1 MTEPTVIHHVV
12 FGALV
17 RDGRVLLCHRH
28 PERRLYPDVWDFP
41 GGHVEPGE
49 DPVAALRRE
58 LREELGIEATE
69 LARLDVPVVVP
80 GALTECFVVRSWT
93 GTPSNLAPDEHDDL
107 RWVLPADLASLKLAV
122 PEIGALV
129 REAINAVRGEH

>member
-1 MTEPTVIHHVV
+1 MTEPKVIHHVV

-28 PERRLYPDVWDFP
+28 PGRRYYPDVWDLP
-41 GGHVEPGE
+41 GGHIEPGE
-49 DPVAALRRE
+49 DPAAALRRE
-58 LREELGIEATE
+58 LREELGIEAIESTP
-69 LARLDVPVVVP
+69 LDVPVVVP

-122 PEIGALV
+122 PEIGDLV
-129 REAINAVRGEH
+129 REALEVASGEA